1 MTGSAARIAGLA
13 VLLGFLLVPLM
24 ACRQD
29 EAGTLPS
36 SDEVR
41 ERYTSRWRMEAEISG
56 NVAVLRVYQPYA
68 QIRRGG
74 ELWAKV
80 GPYIFL
86 FSPETRGLFEDFG
99 GLAAVRVVTLTP
111 GEEEIARATLE
122 RKTLNDITWR
132 RALNISGKARTR
144 ATERPSLLSALIR
157 WGEDHTTYEYNDSV
171 IPG

>member
-1 MTGSAARIAGLA
+1 MTRSGARTAGIAA
-13 VLLGFLLVPLM
+13 LLGLLLVPLTG
-24 ACRQD
+24 CRQE

-36 SDEVR
+36 SDQVR
-41 ERYTSRWRMEAEISG
+41 ERYTSQWRMEAGISG
-56 NVAVLRVYQPYA
+56 NIAVLRVYQPYD

-86 FSPETRGLFEDFG
+86 FSPETRGLFDDFG

-111 GEEEIARATLE
+111 GEEEIARATLK
-122 RKTLNDITWR
+122 RTTLNGITWR